1 LTTQFVPDSAAPQPG
16 LAGSVNNHAVGPT
29 GPLKPVPCVRRRD
42 GIGGTLAFRR
52 DPLSFLRG
60 GLDKHGDI
68 FKFRVLGVPLT
79 LINHPDA
86 VRHVLVENSENYDKN
101 NLLYNIARVGLRTGL
116 IANPGGEHWRRQR
129 KLMNPSF
136 LPRSVAHF
144 ARIMVDESNAVV
156 DDWERTQ
163 RAGTPIDVGT
173 ELGELVLRIVMKS
186 VFSVESGST
195 VDLQRIFHELNTR
208 FANYLKFPFP
218 PLFVPMPRHARIRKL
233 IRDAD
238 DRVFGLIRE
247 RLDGGTASGGA
258 VDTTEPDLLSLLMAA
273 TYEESG
279 GHMTIEHLQHEVGN
293 ILTGAFDTTTNT
305 VAWLFYL
312 LARHPVA
319 QQRLFDEVD
328 AVCAGRLPS
337 YDDLP
342 KLKFLRMAIDETM
355 RMYPPGY
362 QIMRRAIQ
370 DDVLLDHHVP
380 ANSNVLVNTYL
391 LHRHAAF
398 WSHPESFDPD
408 RFSPEETAKRPKHV
422 YAPFGAGPRICI
434 GKYFALTELCLIIAT
449 ISQRFRLE
457 LQPGAPAVEVE
468 PLITLNA
475 RGGIHLRLE
484 ARQR

>member
-1 LTTQFVPDSAAPQPG
+1 VTTQFVPQTSPPV
-16 LAGSVNNHAVGPT
+16 LSPRV
-29 GPLKPVPCVRRRD
+29 LKPVPRVRMRD

-52 DPLSFLRG
+52 NPLNFLERA
-60 GLDKHGDI
+60 LALHGDV

-86 VRHVLVENSENYDKN
+86 VRRVLVENSENYDKN

-129 KLMNPSF
+129 MLMNPSF
-136 LPRSVAHF
+136 MPRSVAHF
-144 ARIMVDESNAVV
+144 ASIMAGETAGLLSE
-156 DDWERTQ
+156 WERTQ
-163 RAGTPIDVGT
+163 RVGTQLDVGT

-195 VDLQRIFHELNTR
+195 LDLQRIFHELNTR

-218 PLFVPMPRHARIRKL
+218 PLFVPMPRHARIKQL
-233 IRDAD
+233 IREAD
-238 DRVFGLIRE
+238 ERVFGLIRE
-247 RLDGGTASGGA
+247 RLDGA
-258 VDTTEPDLLSLLMAA
+258 VHTGKSDLLSLLMEA
-273 TYEESG
+273 TYEGSG

-293 ILTGAFDTTTNT
+293 ILTGAYDTTTNT

-312 LARHPVA
+312 LAGHPNV
-319 QQRLFDEVD
+319 RERVFDEVD
-328 AVCAGRLPS
+328 RVCAGRLPS

-342 KLKFLRMAIDETM
+342 NLRFLRMAIDETM
-355 RMYPPGY
+355 RLYPPGY
-362 QIMRRAIQ
+362 QIMRRAIRP
-370 DDVLLDHHVP
+370 DELLGHHIP

-391 LHRHAAF
+391 LHRHPAY
-398 WSHPESFDPD
+398 WSDPD
-408 RFSPEETAKRPKHV
+408 SFVPERFNAEESAKRPKHV

-434 GKYFALTELCLIIAT
+434 GKYFALTELCLIVAT
-449 ISQRFRLE
+449 ISQRYRLE
-457 LQPGAPAVEVE
+457 LEPGAPAVEPE

-484 ARQR
+484 AR